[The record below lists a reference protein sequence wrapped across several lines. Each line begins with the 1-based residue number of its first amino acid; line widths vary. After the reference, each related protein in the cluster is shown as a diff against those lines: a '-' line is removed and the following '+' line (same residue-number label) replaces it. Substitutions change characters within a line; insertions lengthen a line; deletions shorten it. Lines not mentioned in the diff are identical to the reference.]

1 MISGELERSIAE
13 LADVVSRMSDL
24 DRACE
29 LTCERLQAAMNGPIA
44 ILERSGPRWRL
55 RSSTQ
60 PIDADSDP
68 TDDTVAPAGTT
79 LRELTARAASVQ
91 WAWVPLGA
99 GEERI
104 MLVSA
109 DWQQSNAA
117 APLEHTIR
125 PLGYALEA
133 VALRAKARVPAR
145 IVRETYAFSRRLARV
160 KHGRLH
166 DVIAGEMARATR
178 ANVAALALFLPADGY
193 LRIVATVGYPRVL
206 VEHVRVRPG
215 EGVIGRVF
223 GTRRPLLVS
232 DIAQHP
238 QLNRRRAR
246 YRTPS
251 FIGVPLLWREE
262 PLGVV
267 CVADRADGASFE
279 DIDLQLLRALG
290 APASIAL
297 AAQEVSER
305 AEMLSEWATIDP
317 LTDLFNRRYFR
328 QRLEEEFH
336 RARRYNLPLSLL
348 LLDIDDFK
356 SVNDR
361 FGHPAG
367 DTVLRALA
375 DLLRRNVRAFDVCCR
390 YGGEEFVLV
399 LPGSDAEDA
408 LSTARRVRQAVEAQ
422 RLPVRA
428 DEPPVGVTLSIGSIT
443 LRAGD
448 TVDDFIGAADEA
460 LYEAKRC
467 GKNQIRVAT
476 HR

>member
-1 MISGELERSIAE
+1 
-13 LADVVSRMSDL
+13 MS
-24 DRACE
+24 
-29 LTCERLQAAMNGPIA
+29 
-44 ILERSGPRWRL
+44 
-55 RSSTQ
+55 
-60 PIDADSDP
+60 
-68 TDDTVAPAGTT
+68 
-79 LRELTARAASVQ
+79 RAAR
-91 WAWVPLGA
+91 G
-99 GEERI
+99 
-104 MLVSA
+104 
-109 DWQQSNAA
+109 
-117 APLEHTIR
+117 
-125 PLGYALEA
+125 
-133 VALRAKARVPAR
+133 
-145 IVRETYAFSRRLARV
+145 
-160 KHGRLH
+160 
-166 DVIAGEMARATR
+166 
-178 ANVAALALFLPADGY
+178 NVAALALFAPADGH

-206 VEHVRVRPG
+206 VDHVRVRPG

-223 GTRRPLLVS
+223 ATRRPLLVS

-238 QLNRRRAR
+238 HLNRRRAR

-251 FIGVPLLWREE
+251 FVAVPLLWREE

-267 CVADRADGASFE
+267 SVADRDDGAPFE
-279 DIDLQLLRALG
+279 DTDLQILRALVG
-290 APASIAL
+290 PASIAL
-297 AAQEVSER
+297 AAQAVSER
-305 AEMLSEWATIDP
+305 AELLTEWATIDP

-367 DTVLRALA
+367 DAVLRSIA
-375 DLLRRNVRAFDVCCR
+375 DLLRRSVRAFDVCCR

-399 LPGSDAEDA
+399 LPGSDADDA

-448 TVDDFIGAADEA
+448 AVDDLIAAADEA

-467 GKNQIRVAT
+467 GKNQIRVAA
-476 HR
+476 R